1 MDEKAPRPPE
11 AIGVTTGA
19 VARQLGI
26 SPVTLR
32 SWDKRYGIGPGRRAQ
47 GRHRRWSE
55 QDIAVLREMCRLTA
69 TGVPPAEAARAARSG
84 SASASGAEAGQER
97 SAVPAS
103 RRSEGGLPLS
113 DVRQECRGLGRAA
126 VRLDAPVVDA
136 LLAAFVA
143 RHGLVAAWEEVMAPA
158 LRAVGRKWA
167 LAGDRYVEV
176 EHLLSWHVSTA
187 LRCGP
192 DTLPTPLDCP
202 PLVLA
207 CVPGEQHSLAL
218 EALAAALTQQGLPV
232 RMFGPA
238 VPPEA
243 LDAAVTRLGP
253 TAVVLWSQ
261 TRSTAS
267 RPLAQHIAGHAW
279 GVKGARG
286 RPAMMVAGPGWA
298 GRAMPAMLR
307 PGTLSE
313 ALALLKPL
321 FGTPPAAPLTTGA

>member
-1 MDEKAPRPPE
+1 M
-11 AIGVTTGA
+11 
-19 VARQLGI
+19 ARQLGI

-32 SWDKRYGIGPGRRAQ
+32 SWDKRYGIGPGRRVQ
-47 GRHRRWSE
+47 GRHRRWGE

-69 TGVPPAEAARAARSG
+69 TGVPPAEAARAAHATRTTLAGNAPVSG
-84 SASASGAEAGQER
+84 PEAGQQR
-97 SAVPAS
+97 SAVPAP
-103 RRSEGGLPLS
+103 RRSDGGLPLA

-126 VRLDAPVVDA
+126 VRLDAPAVDA
-136 LLAAFVA
+136 LLSTFVA
-143 RHGLVAAWEEVMAPA
+143 RHGLVVAWEEVMAPA

-167 LAGDRYVEV
+167 SAGDRYVEV

-187 LRCGP
+187 LRCAP
-192 DTLPTPLDCP
+192 ATLPTPVDRP

-218 EALAAALTQQGLPV
+218 EALVAALAQRGLPV

-243 LDAAVTRLGP
+243 LDAAVSRLGP

-267 RPLAQHIAGHAW
+267 RPLAQHIASHTW

-286 RPAMMVAGPGWA
+286 RPALMTAGPGWA

-313 ALALLKPL
+313 ALALLEPL
-321 FGTPPAAPLTTGA
+321 FGTPPQTPVTSPA